1 MLLLY
6 HNFLMLNGFK
16 WLSFGSMSLVYA
28 TMILGVY
35 LSSIHQ
41 SLSCSEWPLCPNGF
55 LKPPEHNYLVE
66 YFHRIFVVFTTCT
79 IYASSV
85 FAYVRIKRMQR
96 LTLLAAIV
104 VSIQILVGGLVV
116 TSRLDIRFVSTHLPI
131 GVALF
136 GITLLTFLMYVK
148 RPPIG
153 DDNSALDISN

>member
-1 MLLLY
+1 VLLSLNASFVTY
-6 HNFLMLNGFK
+6 ILMLNGFK

-55 LKPPEHNYLVE
+55 LKPPEHNYLFE

-79 IYASSV
+79 IYATSV
-85 FAYVRIKRMQR
+85 FAYVRIKRMQS

-104 VSIQILVGGLVV
+104 VSIQILVGA
-116 TSRLDIRFVSTHLPI
+116 FVSIHLPI

-136 GITLLTFLMYVK
+136 GITLLTFLIYVK
-148 RPPIG
+148 RLPRG
-153 DDNSALDISN
+153 ADKQYSR